1 MRKLPLGLLVL
12 AILAAAVALLARPAA
27 EAIPGATIT
36 VDTTNDELNADGDC
50 SLREAIQAANTDA
63 AVDACTAGSGAD
75 TIVLPASTYTLSIAG
90 ANEDPNATGDLDI
103 TDGLTLT
110 GAGQAITV
118 IDGGALDRIF
128 HVIGSVTVEIVDV
141 AIQNGASGA
150 GRGGAILNS
159 GTLTLTN
166 VTVSGN
172 NGGTSGGG
180 IYNDASGLVTLNN
193 TTVSGNW
200 ASSAGGIRNHGTL
213 TLNSSTVSGNT
224 AGLYGGDGGGIS
236 NDSGTL
242 TLNSSTVSDNTTGMF
257 GAGIFNE
264 QGNLEMSSS
273 TVSGNTTTGSLGYG
287 GGIVNLG
294 GTATLTNVT
303 ISGNS
308 APSSYGDGGGIFN
321 MAQEII
327 FIDPP
332 GSQIIPATLTL
343 TNGTLRDNLASDSG
357 DSIFNDSYS
366 TVRLKNTIV
375 EGGATGEN
383 CTGTIFSDGHNLD
396 SGRTCRFHRSSD
408 LKDTDPILGPLS
420 DSSGP
425 TQTHALL
432 AGSPA
437 IDAGDNTGC
446 PTTDQRGV
454 PRPIDGDDDGSATC
468 DIGAFEYCGDNDT
481 DGDGIGDICDPDDD
495 NDTVLDA
502 DDNCPTVPNLGQ
514 EDFEPDGIGD
524 ACDHSDGDDFVDAIE
539 LYLGTDPLDDCPD
552 EIGVHDAWPL
562 DISIDMSVT
571 VVGDVLAYAG
581 NIGLPVGGDPILQRL
596 NINADSNI
604 TVVGDVLTYAGVI
617 GESCT

>member
-75 TIVLPASTYTLSIAG
+75 TIVLPTGIYTLTIAG
-90 ANEDPNATGDLDI
+90 RGEDAAATGDLDI
-103 TDGLTLT
+103 TDDLTLT
-110 GAGQAITV
+110 GAGPESTV

-128 HVIGSVTVEIVDV
+128 HLIGSATVEMLDV
-141 AIQNGASGA
+141 TIQNGDSGA
-150 GRGGAILNS
+150 DIGGAILNS

-172 NGGTSGGG
+172 SGGTLGGG
-180 IYNDASGLVTLNN
+180 IYNDASGLATLNN

-200 ASSAGGIRNHGTL
+200 ASSAGGIRNQGTL

-224 AGLYGGDGGGIS
+224 GGLDGGDGGGIS
-236 NDSGTL
+236 NDTGTL

-257 GAGIFNE
+257 GAGIFNDRGE
-264 QGNLEMSSS
+264 LQMSNS
-273 TVSGNTTTGSLGYG
+273 TVSGNTTTGPLGYG

-375 EGGATGEN
+375 EGGATSEN
-383 CTGTIFSDGHNLD
+383 CTGTIYSDGHNLD
-396 SGRTCRFHRSSD
+396 SGNTCRFHRSSD
-408 LKDTDPILGPLS
+408 LTNTDPILGPLQYN
-420 DSSGP
+420 SGP

-468 DIGAFEYCGDNDT
+468 DIGAFEYCGDNDM